1 MNATAHRLTPARIL
15 RAEWHKLWTVRST
28 WITLLTAVAFTV
40 GLGIAIA
47 ATYEDGGGDA
57 DMDVLVLTLIGFQFA
72 QVALAVLGILLT
84 AGEYSTG
91 MIRSSMTAVPRRTPV
106 LWSKAAVFGTVA
118 LAVTLITTFATF
130 FLTQLLYAGTDQ
142 AASIGDPGILR
153 GLLGSAAGVTLLAI
167 IALGTGALVRSVP
180 GAIGG
185 FITLAL
191 IVPQT
196 LLALPYDIVRDAV
209 DYFPAEAF
217 AALNTSERLAD
228 GASPGAALLALV
240 LWAAGTLL
248 AAAARLKRRDV

>member
-1 MNATAHRLTPARIL
+1 MSSPAHRLTPARTL

-40 GLGIAIA
+40 GLGLAIG

-57 DMDVLVLTLIGFQFA
+57 DMDVLVLSLIGFQFA
-72 QVALAVLGILLT
+72 QVALAVLGILVT

-91 MIRSSMTAVPRRTPV
+91 MIRSTMTAVPRRTPV
-106 LWSKAAVFGTVA
+106 LWSKAAVFGTVV
-118 LAVTLITTFATF
+118 LAVTLVTTFATF
-130 FLTQLLYAGTDQ
+130 LLTQLFYGDTDQ
-142 AASIGDPGILR
+142 AASLGDPGILR
-153 GLLGSAAGVTLLAI
+153 GLLGSAAGLTLLAL

-185 FITLAL
+185 FVTLVL

-196 LLALPYDIVRDAV
+196 LLALPYDTARDAV

-217 AALNTSERLAD
+217 AALNTAAPLAD
-228 GASPGAALLALV
+228 GASPGAGLLALV
-240 LWAAGTLL
+240 LWTAGILL